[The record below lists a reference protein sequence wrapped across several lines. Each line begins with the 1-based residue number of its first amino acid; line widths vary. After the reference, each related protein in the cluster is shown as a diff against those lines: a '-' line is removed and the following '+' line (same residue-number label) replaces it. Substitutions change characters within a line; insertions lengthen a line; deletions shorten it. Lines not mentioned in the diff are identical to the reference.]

1 MIGLI
6 QRNLKSLKAAPL
18 VLALTVLVG
27 CAGGAVPLSD
37 SFPAP
42 IVEPLPYQVGVVF
55 TDEFQTYLHEDE
67 DTDFTI
73 DLGARQTR
81 MFGITFDALFDRQV
95 AVGGDGAGAGG
106 VDLILRPELLEYSF
120 ISPRETGTGFYAAS
134 MRYRVVVMRAD
145 QSVVG
150 FVPFVAYGKSRSG
163 LLNQADSLGEA
174 TTMALRDA
182 SAALITVFKQE
193 IAKEA
198 WRRPRPGSTSDTTI

>member
-1 MIGLI
+1 MIGLTQLI
-6 QRNLKSLKAAPL
+6 FKRYKAAAAL
-18 VLALTVLVG
+18 VAFTLLVG
-27 CAGGAVPLSD
+27 CAGGPVPLSD
-37 SFPAP
+37 SFPQP

-55 TDEFQTYLHEDE
+55 TNEFQTYLHQDE
-67 DTDFTI
+67 DTEFTI

-81 MFGITFDALFDRQV
+81 MFGITFDALFDRRV
-95 AVGGDGAGAGG
+95 DVNSEAIAADGL
-106 VDLILRPELLEYSF
+106 DLILRPELIEYSF

-134 MRYRVVVMRAD
+134 MRYRIVVMRSD

-193 IAKEA
+193 IAKET
-198 WRRPRPGSTSDTTI
+198 WRRTRSNTTSDTTI